1 MKNKTLLIVGG
12 TDGIGKEIAIKAG
25 NDNSV
30 IIIGRSEEKGKRLLK
45 KYPNWHFYPTDVS
58 EMKNVVQLTDTISKN
73 HSAIDFV
80 VHTADILLDKRVDTK
95 EGLEKSVAINI
106 YSRVLINH
114 LLLDK
119 YGFKPSR
126 IMHIALAGA
135 PFGQKSFMKDFP
147 IKKDVSSAR
156 AHMVGQ
162 IANDVYGLFLQQRLK
177 NRVKVNILN
186 PGMVDTD
193 IRRNGEL
200 PLFMKL
206 LSPIFALF
214 RPFIETK
221 PDKYADIPF
230 SILMGENKIAQNEV
244 LISSKGKS
252 VKSSAVTS
260 NEENQ
265 NIMIDS
271 IEQTL
276 SELTDFV
283 IDISYA

>member
-1 MKNKTLLIVGG
+1 MKNKMLLIIGG

-30 IIIGRSEEKGKRLLK
+30 IIVGRSKKKGKRLLEQ
-45 KYPNWHFYPTDVS
+45 YPNWHFYPTDIS
-58 EMKNVVQLTDTISKN
+58 EMKNVVQLANTIAKN
-73 HSAIDFV
+73 HATIDFI
-80 VHTADILLDKRVDTK
+80 VHSADVLLDKRVETN

-114 LLLDK
+114 LLLHK
-119 YGFKPSR
+119 HGFHPSR

-135 PFGQKSFMKDFP
+135 PFGQKNFMNDFP
-147 IKKDVSSAR
+147 IKGAMSSGK

-162 IANDVYGLFLQQRLK
+162 IANDVYGLFLQRQLK

-200 PLFMKL
+200 PLFIKML
-206 LSPIFALF
+206 NPIFALL

-221 PDKYADIPF
+221 PNEYAEIPF
-230 SILMGENKIAQNEV
+230 SILKGENEIAENEV

-252 VKSSAVTS
+252 VKPSSITS
-260 NEENQ
+260 NQENQ
-265 NIMIDS
+265 NIIMDR
-271 IEQTL
+271 IEQRL
-276 SELTDFV
+276 NELTSII
-283 IDISYA
+283 IDLSK